1 MSSEHGFY
9 WEVWTAPRVTD
20 TDYFLLGI
28 WGIQGRCLTRSRRSR
43 ILGVVSEWLKSALVD
58 HLRDRKMFSIVPV
71 GSKPHSTFHSI
82 VDHFTALKS
91 LCGRMESCC
100 NSYIKLITIRWKKK
114 HTPCVC
120 IPTETT
126 EMSHPL
132 GGNRVWYRLRI
143 DWIKLLWE
151 GLITKN
157 YYYKSR
163 KTLNKLQ
170 LL

>member
-1 MSSEHGFY
+1 MAST
-9 WEVWTAPRVTD
+9 WETWSQTVPRLTD
-20 TDYFLLGI
+20 TDFLLLVT
-28 WGIQGRCLTRSRRSR
+28 WEIQGKCLTRSWRSG

-58 HLRDRKMFSIVPV
+58 LLRDRKMFSIVPV

-82 VDHFTALKS
+82 VDLLTALEW
-91 LCGRMESCC
+91 LCGRIESCW
-100 NSYIKLITIRWKKK
+100 NSYVKFITVRWKKNT
-114 HTPCVC
+114 HCVC

-143 DWIKLLWE
+143 DWIKFLWE

-157 YYYKSR
+157 YYKS
-163 KTLNKLQ
+163 
-170 LL
+170 